1 MPLPPDFKSRV
12 LASVREVPAP
22 TRKET
27 LQRQT
32 WLIAAGLT
40 GALALFFIEGGLRVT
55 SRPPSLIALTSVGTS
70 IFVGVAMWLLF
81 TRGPSGLRR
90 PRTVLIAAAL
100 LSTVAFVTWRYGIS
114 ALYGRAGAWPDR
126 VGLRCLVLS
135 VGTGGLMLFAAL
147 MSWRRSDPVTPRAT
161 GAAFGAGAG
170 LGSALLVDL
179 WCPVGYVPH
188 LLLGHVLPIAIL
200 SLAGALIG
208 GRVLGLVR
216 RS

>member
-1 MPLPPDFKSRV
+1 MPLSPDFKSRV

-32 WLIAAGLT
+32 WLIAAGVT
-40 GALALFFIEGGLRVT
+40 GALALFFIRGGLRVT
-55 SRPPSLIALTSVGTS
+55 SRPPSLIALTSVGTA
-70 IFVGVAMWLLF
+70 IFVGVGKWLLI

-90 PRTVLIAAAL
+90 PRTVLIGAAV

-114 ALYGRAGAWPDR
+114 ALYGRAGIWPER
-126 VGLRCLVLS
+126 VGLRCLVLG

-170 LGSALLVDL
+170 LASALLVDL
-179 WCPVGYVPH
+179 WCPVAYVPH

-208 GRVLGLVR
+208 GPLLGIIR
-216 RS
+216 RR